1 VSKETGDLVGAECWR
16 YAKESSTIFVFALK
30 ALFIEGGASLI
41 RSIRSRTIP
50 VLDASVDIL
59 TRALSQRYPPEV
71 LGLANE
77 AKIEYFMFDSEM
89 SQFANFLESLAHVP
103 VGDVDAV
110 YFELGSLVQS
120 IRQHSKFIRSIGGNS
135 SAAAQAPIDSSSDE
149 DMALSAEE
157 SSGNASFAGADLSVA
172 EYSVVAGAKSMCKL
186 SITILEDLMR
196 FIKEQYQF
204 DQNLCWNCYGTYWLE
219 GIARVSRG
227 IADQIEELAS
237 VVTPPQRA
245 ELVVRSVRFLRV
257 HIKAL
262 LDLASGHDQFQEC
275 EIPSAKETFKSGHY
289 WNHKMV
295 RRLQTSF
302 DTVMLQLYR
311 MGV

>member
-1 VSKETGDLVGAECWR
+1 
-16 YAKESSTIFVFALK
+16 
-30 ALFIEGGASLI
+30 
-41 RSIRSRTIP
+41 
-50 VLDASVDIL
+50 
-59 TRALSQRYPPEV
+59 
-71 LGLANE
+71 
-77 AKIEYFMFDSEM
+77 
-89 SQFANFLESLAHVP
+89 
-103 VGDVDAV
+103 
-110 YFELGSLVQS
+110 
-120 IRQHSKFIRSIGGNS
+120 
-135 SAAAQAPIDSSSDE
+135 
-149 DMALSAEE
+149 
-157 SSGNASFAGADLSVA
+157 
-172 EYSVVAGAKSMCKL
+172 MCKL
-186 SITILEDLMR
+186 TIMVLEDLMR

-295 RRLQTSF
+295 RRLQTAF